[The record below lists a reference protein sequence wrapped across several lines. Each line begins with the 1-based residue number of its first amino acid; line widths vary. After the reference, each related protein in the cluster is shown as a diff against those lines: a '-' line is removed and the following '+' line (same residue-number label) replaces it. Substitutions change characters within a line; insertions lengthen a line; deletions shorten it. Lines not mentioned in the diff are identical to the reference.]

1 MKLYFYI
8 CGLLALLV
16 LAGCDKSTENEV
28 LPSDPQ
34 QPGEQGQD
42 VPEGY
47 FVASFSNGILD
58 SRAAVS
64 GPDTRVQHVRY
75 IVYKST
81 GEFVKTRVIL
91 SPGTTAVWPLGTVHD
106 TLPRGSYK
114 AVFLGNAEK
123 TLFPYALP
131 GVPVNYSEVLQNY
144 TINYS
149 SARILLPLAEFK
161 SNTEYYLAKADFSDT
176 NPNPSILLQRIIG
189 FENVH
194 RNLVDAQTAL
204 NQLVNNIVTQVGY
217 RDILQTTVRGLLTDQ
232 LKAVVGQNVSSVV
245 IGLLGGLD
253 AIVNPIVERL
263 VQPVTDALYDLLLE
277 GLVDQLG
284 AALSANENQEGLLGV
299 LGALLNPWES
309 LDAHTAIV
317 SINDFP
323 KSVDFNLTVQ
333 EKYTGINQFRYDFSS
348 DAFLAQKCLYIKG
361 FSGLFDIRKIHV
373 LKKGLVSGLL
383 WNGVIDNSLILD
395 GVFVDI
401 TDPLVFTPATN
412 RRYKA
417 DYSFVDLGLKS
428 YTQQTDGNHSLTVS
442 VQLGQIANIDGIL
455 GGIPILGTILNLV
468 LSPIKNI
475 TISTPLN
482 LPLLGVDNLSL
493 SGSWNTPT
501 AY

>member
-1 MKLYFYI
+1 MKIYFYI
-8 CGLLALLV
+8 CGLFALLL
-16 LAGCDKSTENEV
+16 LAGCDKDAEEGS
-28 LPSDPQ
+28 LPAPET
-34 QPGEQGQD
+34 PGEQEQN

-47 FVASFSNGILD
+47 FVASFSSALPD

-64 GPDTRVQHVRY
+64 GTDSRVQHVRY

-81 GEFVKTRVIL
+81 GEFVKTRVVL
-91 SPGTTAVWPLGTVHD
+91 LPGTTANWPLGTIRD

-144 TINYS
+144 TVNYS
-149 SARILLPLAEFK
+149 SARILLPNIEFK
-161 SNTEYYLAKADFSDT
+161 DNTEYYLAKADFSDS
-176 NPNPSILLQRIIG
+176 NPTPSILLQRIISLD
-189 FENVH
+189 NVH

-217 RDILQTTVRGLLTDQ
+217 RNILQNTVQGLLTTEI
-232 LKAVVGQNVSSVV
+232 KAVVGSQVSGA
-245 IGLLGGLD
+245 ILGLLGGID
-253 AIVNPIVERL
+253 AVVNPIVANL
-263 VQPVTDALYDLLLE
+263 VQPVTDTLYNRLLKQLVNQIGSALNANQ
-277 GLVDQLG
+277 DQ
-284 AALSANENQEGLLGV
+284 NGLLGV
-299 LGALLNPWES
+299 LGGLLNPWEAV
-309 LDAHTAIV
+309 DAHTAV
-317 SINDFP
+317 VTINDFP
-323 KSVDFNLTVQ
+323 KSIDFNLVVQ
-333 EKYTGINQFRYDFSS
+333 EKYTGLNNFRYDFTS
-348 DAFLAQKCLYIKG
+348 DAFLTQKCLYIKN

-373 LKKGLVSGLL
+373 IKEGLISGLL
-383 WNGVIDNSLILD
+383 WNGIIDNSLILD

-401 TDPLVFTPATN
+401 TDPLSNTPATN

-442 VQLGQIANIDGIL
+442 LQLLEIANIDGVL
-455 GGIPILGTILNLV
+455 GGIPILGTILNLI

-475 TISTPLN
+475 TIAVPLN

-493 SGSWNTPT
+493 SGGWSTPT

>member
-8 CGLLALLV
+8 SGLLALLM
-16 LAGCDKSTENEV
+16 LAGCDKSTDEAGV
-28 LPSDPQ
+28 LPDPSGSEEQ
-34 QPGEQGQD
+34 EQG

-47 FVASFSNGILD
+47 FVASFFQELPNT
-58 SRAAVS
+58 RAAIS
-64 GPDTRVQHVRY
+64 GADTRVQHVRY
-75 IVYKST
+75 VLYKST
-81 GEFVKTRVIL
+81 GEFVKTRIVL
-91 SPGTTAVWPLGTVHD
+91 ALGTTAVWPLNVVRD

-114 AVFLGNAEK
+114 VVFLGNVEK
-123 TLFPYALP
+123 TLFPYAVS
-131 GVPVNYSEVLQNY
+131 GSPVNYSEVLQKY
-144 TINYS
+144 TLHYD
-149 SARILLPLAEFK
+149 SARIILPPAEFK
-161 SNTEYYLAKADFSDT
+161 SNTEYYMAKASFSDA
-176 NPNPSILLQRIIG
+176 NPNPSVLLQRIIG

-204 NQLVNNIVTQVGY
+204 NKLVNNIVTQVGY
-217 RDILQTTVRGLLTDQ
+217 KDILKTTVQGLLTTQ
-232 LKAVVGQNVSSVV
+232 IKAVVGQNVSSLVLD
-245 IGLLGGLD
+245 LLGGID
-253 AIVNPIVERL
+253 AVVNPIVANL
-263 VQPVTDALYDLLLE
+263 VQPVTDALYNILLE
-277 GLVDQLG
+277 KLVDQIGL
-284 AALSANENQEGLLGV
+284 ALSANEDQGGVLGV

-317 SINDFP
+317 SMLDFP
-323 KSVDFNLTVQ
+323 KSIDFNLIVK
-333 EKYTGINQFRYDFSS
+333 EKYNGLNQFRYDFSS

-361 FSGLFDIRKIHV
+361 FSGLFNIQKIHV
-373 LKKGLVSGLL
+373 IKEGLISGLL

-401 TDPLVFTPATN
+401 TDPLSYTPATN

-417 DYSFVDLGLKS
+417 NYSFLDLGLKS
-428 YTQQTDGNHSLTVS
+428 YKQQTDGNHSLTVS

-455 GGIPILGTILNLV
+455 GGIPILGTILNQI

-493 SGSWNTPT
+493 SGGWDTPT